1 MLNKKFK
8 KLTDIGFVGFGF
20 SGILDN
26 DFWTI
31 WFSGCAFGKPMAA
44 AGYWFFGFSDTG
56 MIDLYINQLLIQM

>member
-1 MLNKKFK
+1 LDFLGLVCLIKKFK

-31 WFSGCAFGKPMAA
+31 GFLAAFLAA
-44 AGYWFFGFSDTG
+44 
-56 MIDLYINQLLIQM
+56 

>member
-1 MLNKKFK
+1 MLNKKVK

-26 DFWTI
+26 VFLDD
-31 WFSGCAFGKPMAA
+31 WFSGF
-44 AGYWFFGFSDTG
+44 WFLVFSDTG